1 MGEFRP
7 TMQQEDRP
15 SLLDVV
21 LGQRGNSTTVL
32 NRLIY
37 VAHVSAECNEITA
50 IEGYHK
56 TLFMQNGTA
65 DLNYTGCLMHFGND
79 TILHM
84 IEGTSGFIEGFLS
97 ALFDDKSSPVKDV
110 KIVLSTE
117 DIPHPAMPMWFT
129 KSINLPRPDSD
140 LDKKEPMAP
149 HLYRT
154 YTGLL
159 EIGAILSKQ
168 DSGEQTETIENLK
181 AQYHEQ
187 LPGNELI
194 ESFIRSNGTT
204 SLSSFLGIYTEEVQ
218 ILEESERIWP
228 MLPGLQ
234 Y

>member
-1 MGEFRP
+1 M
-7 TMQQEDRP
+7 
-15 SLLDVV
+15 LDVV

-37 VAHVSAECNEITA
+37 VGRVSADCNEISA
-50 IEGYHK
+50 LEGYHK
-56 TLFMQNGTA
+56 ALFLQNGAA
-65 DLNYTGCLMHFGND
+65 DCPYTGCLLHFGND

-84 IEGTSGFIEGFLS
+84 IEGTSAFLEGFVQ
-97 ALFDDKSSPVKDV
+97 ALFDDKTSPVKDV
-110 KIVLSTE
+110 KVVLSTE
-117 DIPHPAMPMWFT
+117 DIPHPAMPMWFG

-140 LDKKEPMAP
+140 LDKKEPLAP
-149 HLYRT
+149 HLCRT
-154 YTGLL
+154 YMGLL

-168 DSGEQTETIENLK
+168 DPGEQSETIENLK

-194 ESFIRSNGTT
+194 ESFIRSNQTC
-204 SLSSFLGIYTEEVQ
+204 SLSNFLGIYTEEVQ

>member
-117 DIPHPAMPMWFT
+117 DIPHPAMPMWCCRTRHIATGALTVYVFRFT

-168 DSGEQTETIENLK
+168 DSGVRGS
-181 AQYHEQ
+181 AA
-187 LPGNELI
+187 
-194 ESFIRSNGTT
+194 SFQSNANGADAIHRNRLRQSRISRRSTM
-204 SLSSFLGIYTEEVQ
+204 SSCQE
-218 ILEESERIWP
+218 
-228 MLPGLQ
+228 MN
-234 Y
+234 